1 MRLEDPRNSDK
12 RYFRS
17 TDRLICQNGD
27 WYFLTREGE
36 QGPYPSRE
44 AAREALEFFTSEKS
58 DLYSFQKS
66 REQFNAQYSGPQVR

>member
-1 MRLEDPRNSDK
+1 MRLEDPRDSDK

-17 TDRLICQNGD
+17 SDRLICQNGD

-44 AAREALEFFTSEKS
+44 AAREATDYARSGKGPYILENSTRF
-58 DLYSFQKS
+58 LQKN
-66 REQFNAQYSGPQVR
+66 E